1 MITAFMSA
9 GELHSVYVI
18 RREGMTK
25 IRAVGFCTV
34 EDDAG
39 PGVYQVPD
47 WVFDGRLKYGPS
59 GAETAVCA
67 KCAATATAMKVPPK

>member
-1 MITAFMSA
+1 MITAFMSKD
-9 GELHSVYVI
+9 ELHAAYVI

-25 IRAVGFCTV
+25 IRAVGFCAV

-47 WVFDGRLKYGPS
+47 WAFGGPKYGPP
-59 GAETAVCA
+59 GAEIAVCG
-67 KCAATATAMKVPPK
+67 KCAAIVTSMKAPPK